1 MRADPTPTRDVPLIL
16 VASAR
21 DGAADEIAQRL
32 RGNGAIVLAAHS
44 AAGCLRVATA
54 VGPDVVLLDADLPHR
69 LEKLLRAHPTS
80 ARARLLHLSSGSQP
94 GPGIPVGKAAPAP
107 LVG

>member
-1 MRADPTPTRDVPLIL
+1 MRANPTSTRDVLVIL

-21 DGAADEIAQRL
+21 NGAADEIAQRL
-32 RGNGAIVLAAHS
+32 RGNGVVVLAAHS

-54 VGPDVVLLDADLPHR
+54 VGPDVILLDADLPPH

-80 ARARLLHLSSGSQP
+80 ARARLLQLSSDIQL
-94 GPGIPVGKAAPAP
+94 GPGVLLGQVAAAA
-107 LVG
+107 LAG